1 MQPYLETQGNIKCI
15 YSLEITKIAFFCLS
29 ALESMFRLVQLVGV
43 TCLKP
48 SAAVICIHVIITEAG
63 FTCQKMI
70 TTF

>member
-1 MQPYLETQGNIKCI
+1 
-15 YSLEITKIAFFCLS
+15 
-29 ALESMFRLVQLVGV
+29 MFRLVQLVGV